1 MILPNAWKFSMKT
14 KTSATFYLLLAF
26 SMGVVAGAIGFYLY
40 QNHVRAAGPHVGAP
54 TRPPDIV
61 EEMARDL
68 KMDAAQKEQLRGIF
82 SQSRERYKALSR
94 QFQPQY
100 HNIRDETNQAIR
112 QILREDQ
119 KARFEQ
125 IIRDLDQRR
134 RGRGSRGS

>member
-1 MILPNAWKFSMKT
+1 MKT
-14 KTSATFYLLLAF
+14 RTSATFYLLLAF

-40 QNHVRAAGPHVGAP
+40 HSHVRAAGPRGGAP

-68 KMDAAQKEQLRGIF
+68 KMDAPQKEQLRGIF
-82 SQSRERYKALSR
+82 SQSRERYKALSH

-100 HNIRDETNQAIR
+100 QNIRNETNQAIR

-134 RGRGSRGS
+134 RERGPRGPQ